1 MSIHTNKLKINF
13 EIDAIQKDFVFI
25 RFVRTDRKG
34 NWRGAEQL
42 DRLIGE
48 DYQANA
54 VMFQYGKYAYAMF
67 KKKQIEQVGVY
78 NFVSRIKSDDK
89 FNESIVTE
97 VLPKA
102 SQHGTADCICEAWLA
117 QILLNSLSSSR
128 SRFAQYHYCNLTGS
142 LLLVPDIKPKDYL
155 DVAKIVINSDYLL
168 NVSIVRYRKEI
179 AVLSELK
186 KTTDEKRRKALQNSL
201 SGPNYI
207 FQESTGS
214 LRRRLPRDG
223 NIDKKLVYVQSGLQN
238 KRASIPFLDFGSV
251 DTFQKSRAGILH
263 SVLNNIKN
271 RLSKYI
277 KVELLS
283 RDPEH
288 IIELKNSLLKN
299 PSQLYVQLDNQPIRI
314 VDRVN
319 SEESVKLI
327 SSLKDSLAQYITD
340 SKLITI
346 GKRDKAG
353 SLNFR
358 IIHNALYYEKMGCED
373 EYLLSTHEFQ
383 RQHITVESIVIA
395 TDAIVKTIVKELLIK
410 RDIGLKKLSLFDWSK
425 LKSLKNWTFVTCHE
439 EENKFIFMEIMPDG
453 QFEFRELDG
462 TSLFGHQ
469 QYQHYVDL
477 IYEKKQDER
486 NLNFEGLIVSEEN
499 DINLIF
505 RTDEISL
512 PNLHEIESILQELET
527 DLPENMQSGEILAEV
542 VEEFSQENPKLNSD
556 KLKAFSSKLHKIGK
570 QTLSKSELKSLIAQ
584 NLGTKRQDKYVNI
597 TTEAKSFID
606 FLLTKYHVRLKF
618 PQDNQSKDELFD
630 ASLNIKYF
638 GETETEAYYFVG
650 DKRNNVKFSFKDA
663 CHIRKIFAV
672 NGSKL
677 VFREILPT
685 MDVDFVRT
693 GQSTVIPFPFKYIRE
708 YKSLDND

>member
-1 MSIHTNKLKINF
+1 MSIRTNRLKINF
-13 EIDAIQKDFVFI
+13 EIDAIEEDFAFI
-25 RFVRTDRKG
+25 RFMRTDRRG
-34 NWRGAEQL
+34 DWQGAEQL
-42 DRLIGE
+42 DRLIGK
-48 DYQANA
+48 DYQAYA

-67 KKKQIEQVGVY
+67 KKPVDVY
-78 NFVSRIKSDDK
+78 RLLSRIRSDDK
-89 FNESIVTE
+89 FNESAVTE
-97 VLPKA
+97 VLPRA
-102 SQHGTADCICEAWLA
+102 SQHDAADCICEAWLA

-142 LLLVPDIKPKDYL
+142 LLLVPDIGSKDYL
-155 DVAKIVINSDYLL
+155 DIAKIVISSNYLL
-168 NVSIVRYRKEI
+168 NVSTVRYRKKL

-186 KTTDEKRRKALQNSL
+186 KTTDEKRKKALQNSF

-214 LRRRLPRDG
+214 LRRHLPRDSDI
-223 NIDKKLVYVQSGLQN
+223 NKKLIYVRSGLQN
-238 KRASIPFLDFGSV
+238 KRASIPFLDFGGV

-263 SVLNNIKN
+263 FVLKNIQTH
-271 RLSKYI
+271 LSKYMT
-277 KVELLS
+277 VELSS
-283 RDPEH
+283 RDTEDT
-288 IIELKNSLLKN
+288 IELKNSLLKK
-299 PSQLYVQLDNQPIRI
+299 PSQLYAQLDNQPIRI

-340 SKLITI
+340 NKLITI
-346 GKRDKAG
+346 GKRDKPG

-358 IIHNALYYEKMGCED
+358 IIHNALYYEKMGRED
-373 EYLLSTHEFQ
+373 EYLSSTHDFQ
-383 RQHITVESIVIA
+383 RQNITIESIEIA

-410 RDIGLKKLSLFDWSK
+410 RDISAKKLSLFDWSK
-425 LKSLKNWTFVTCHE
+425 LKSLKNWTFATCHE
-439 EENKFIFMEIMPDG
+439 DEKKFIFMEIMPDG

-469 QYQHYVDL
+469 EYQQYVDL
-477 IYEKKQDER
+477 ISDAKESER
-486 NLNFEGLIVSEEN
+486 KSGLSFEGLVASEKN

-505 RTDEISL
+505 RTDEITL
-512 PNLHEIESILQELET
+512 PDLSEIQSILQEIET
-527 DLPENMQSGEILAEV
+527 DLPENMQSGEVLAEV
-542 VEEFSQENPKLNSD
+542 VEDFSQEHPKLNAD
-556 KLKAFSSKLHKIGK
+556 KLKAFSAQLCKIGK
-570 QTLSKSELKSLIAQ
+570 QTLSKSDLKSLISQ
-584 NLGTKRQDKYVNI
+584 NLGAKRQDKYASN
-597 TTEAKSFID
+597 TTEARSFID
-606 FLLTKYHVRLKF
+606 FLLTKYYVRLKF
-618 PQDNQSKDELFD
+618 PQDNQSKDDLFD

-663 CHIRKIFAV
+663 CHIRKIVAV